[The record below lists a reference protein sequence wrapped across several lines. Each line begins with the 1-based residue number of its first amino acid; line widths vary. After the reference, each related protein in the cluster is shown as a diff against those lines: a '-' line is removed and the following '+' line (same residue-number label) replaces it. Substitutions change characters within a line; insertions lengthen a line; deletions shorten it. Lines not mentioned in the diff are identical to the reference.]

1 MDRVL
6 ELLQAA
12 DGYLSG
18 QAISEQLGV
27 SRAAVWKHIKALQQ
41 TGYEIDSRTNRGY
54 RLVQSPDLLT
64 EQTVRQALGEHP
76 WAGQIQVLAEVDST
90 NNRAKQLGSAGA
102 PAGTVVLADR
112 QSAGRGRLG
121 QSFRSDGG
129 MGVYLSALLRPN
141 LRPDELPPVT
151 ALVAVAVCD
160 AVQAVC
166 GQRPQIKWTNDII
179 LQQRKICGI
188 LTELSVEAELGVVS
202 YLVVGAGV
210 NVRQREAD
218 FPPELQAVAGSLYAL
233 TGIMVP
239 RARLAAEM
247 IRAFSRME
255 QALCGDWHSWMDQYR
270 ADCLTVGKDIQI
282 LRNGTAQRAHCDD
295 LDETGAL
302 LVTYPD
308 GTKERIFSGEVS
320 VRGLYG
326 YLPEAEL

>member
-1 MDRVL
+1 
-6 ELLQAA
+6 
-12 DGYLSG
+12 
-18 QAISEQLGV
+18 
-27 SRAAVWKHIKALQQ
+27 
-41 TGYEIDSRTNRGY
+41 
-54 RLVQSPDLLT
+54 
-64 EQTVRQALGEHP
+64 
-76 WAGQIQVLAEVDST
+76 
-90 NNRAKQLGSAGA
+90 
-102 PAGTVVLADR
+102 
-112 QSAGRGRLG
+112 
-121 QSFRSDGG
+121 

-270 ADCLTVGKDIQI
+270 ADCLTVGKEIQI

>member
-121 QSFRSDGG
+121 KSFRSDGG

-141 LRPDELPPVT
+141 LR
-151 ALVAVAVCD
+151 
-160 AVQAVC
+160 Q
-166 GQRPQIKWTNDII
+166 TNC
-179 LQQRKICGI
+179 R
-188 LTELSVEAELGVVS
+188 
-202 YLVVGAGV
+202 
-210 NVRQREAD
+210 R
-218 FPPELQAVAGSLYAL
+218 
-233 TGIMVP
+233 
-239 RARLAAEM
+239 
-247 IRAFSRME
+247 
-255 QALCGDWHSWMDQYR
+255 
-270 ADCLTVGKDIQI
+270 
-282 LRNGTAQRAHCDD
+282 
-295 LDETGAL
+295 
-302 LVTYPD
+302 
-308 GTKERIFSGEVS
+308 
-320 VRGLYG
+320 
-326 YLPEAEL
+326 